1 MRLLIVTPSFTSA
14 WKIFRLSIPGVKFGV
29 TTISFYC
36 IYYIRLLYICAQLSL
51 YIYIYMCTVIAD
63 IFLIGKFISS
73 IFYDVIKLHLHTAI
87 NRADFVSW

>member
-51 YIYIYMCTVIAD
+51 YIYTNIYIY
-63 IFLIGKFISS
+63 IYIHIYIYIYIYISIGPIS
-73 IFYDVIKLHLHTAI
+73 YPGECDLMGNHENTA
-87 NRADFVSW
+87 